1 MARPLTSTAAACFAF
16 LGCLA
21 AGPAF
26 SADDPDLVSFGLGHY
41 DHRYIDP
48 AVIFL
53 DSEGGQPEH
62 GAVDFRFEYRFGRS
76 LLPVIEDFAKL
87 KPWVGV
93 EATSDGALYGA
104 AGILFDIP
112 VGPFIVTPSFGAGL
126 YHDGAGKD
134 LGSLIEFRSMLEVGY
149 RFENEMRIT
158 AQFSHISN
166 AGITRNNPGSNI
178 LGAYLH
184 LPAGMLFD

>member
-1 MARPLTSTAAACFAF
+1 MARPLASTAAACFAF

-21 AGPAF
+21 AGPAL
-26 SADDPDLVSFGLGHY
+26 SADDPDLVSVGLGHY

-48 AVIFL
+48 AVVFL
-53 DSEGGQPEH
+53 DSGGGKSEY

-76 LLPVIEDFAKL
+76 LLPIIEDYAKL
-87 KPWVGV
+87 KPWAGV

-104 AGILFDIP
+104 AGILLDIP

-126 YHDGAGKD
+126 YHDGDGKD
-134 LGSLIEFRSMLEVGY
+134 LGSLIEFHSMLEVGY
-149 RFENEMRIT
+149 RFENEVRIT

-166 AGITRNNPGSNI
+166 AGITKNNPGSNI

-184 LPAGMLFD
+184 LPASMLFN